1 MNSQLRRNCRHFWII
16 SEKVVFNSST
26 QNEEWKR
33 VETDS
38 NTKNHMLFTI
48 SRLKQSPRFIPSSP
62 NKFRFTV
69 TSSSLRQ
76 TSKNQLSMKEPRE
89 FLSSRG
95 DWKRKE
101 HLRMKKHQRTIME
114 SWIGS
119 WLKLL
124 SILEQLHQSKGN
136 TIPNPMTFD
145 FQGCAMVNIHIIFL
159 HLCQNIKYSSQDCQL
174 HTPKTLWRESPGKT
188 TFCIYSQIREIDKA
202 HYKTTWKIQDS
213 QF

>member
-1 MNSQLRRNCRHFWII
+1 MLHQIELHLVMRSLVWPLDRNSQCWTNGWHYASMNSQLRRNCRHFEKNI

-38 NTKNHMLFTI
+38 NTKKPHALKI
-48 SRLKQSPRFIPSSP
+48 SRLKQSLRFIPSSP

-101 HLRMKKHQRTIME
+101 HLRMKKHHRTIME

-124 SILEQLHQSKGN
+124 SISGKEQLHQSKGN

-145 FQGCAMVNIHIIFL
+145 F
-159 HLCQNIKYSSQDCQL
+159 
-174 HTPKTLWRESPGKT
+174 
-188 TFCIYSQIREIDKA
+188 
-202 HYKTTWKIQDS
+202 
-213 QF
+213 